1 MAICPPKALA
11 KWTRK
16 SMQVDAKPVL
26 ARRLASSHKS
36 QKVVNFTHI
45 QLTCDQLVSTCV
57 GWPNGEKLAYEFVL
71 DQSQCKWVAK

>member
-36 QKVVNFTHI
+36 QKVVNFTHTDTVD
-45 QLTCDQLVSTCV
+45 LRSTCV
-57 GWPNGEKLAYEFVL
+57 DLR
-71 DQSQCKWVAK
+71 WVAKR